1 MRCDENRLRW
11 NVRNSWDALLQGV
24 RVTGKIKSEETV
36 SKDEFKT
43 SWNNDPKLEGCM
55 VNF

>member
-11 NVRNSWDALLQGV
+11 NVRNSWDVLLQGV
-24 RVTGKIKSEETV
+24 TVTGKIKSEETV

>member
-11 NVRNSWDALLQGV
+11 NVRNSWDVLLQGV
-24 RVTGKIKSEETV
+24 RATGKIKSEETV

-43 SWNNDPKLEGCM
+43 SWNNDLKLDR
-55 VNF
+55 